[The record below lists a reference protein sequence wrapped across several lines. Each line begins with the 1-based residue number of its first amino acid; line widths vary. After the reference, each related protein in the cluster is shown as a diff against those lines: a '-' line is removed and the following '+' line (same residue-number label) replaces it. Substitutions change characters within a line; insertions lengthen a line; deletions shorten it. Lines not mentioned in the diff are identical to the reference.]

1 MYKNSTYWL
10 VSIPFYVSPLH
21 SPSKPNKIHLVA
33 TFLSNLSSSPC
44 CMMPLYPS
52 VLFVAKRSAIRNIF
66 FSRTCCDSFEWS
78 GEISWANFPCIRYC
92 CLVLNLPSF
101 YEHTWPS
108 LTYLLF
114 LFLYVFINIFLF
126 LFFFS
131 FFFWFLAYLYLMY
144 FHFSWRIIFFCFVFL
159 NPVFSHFQSKFPF
172 PHNNHT

>member
-1 MYKNSTYWL
+1 M

-52 VLFVAKRSAIRNIF
+52 VLFVAIRSVIRNIF

-101 YEHTWPS
+101 YEPTWPS
-108 LTYLLF
+108 FTIFDFICVYQYFSIFIFLLLFFSISFLFIFNVLQFFLTNYLF
-114 LFLYVFINIFLF
+114 LF
-126 LFFFS
+126 
-131 FFFWFLAYLYLMY
+131 
-144 FHFSWRIIFFCFVFL
+144 CVFL
-159 NPVFSHFQSKFPF
+159 NPVFLISNQNSPF
-172 PHNNHT
+172 PIIITLSYV